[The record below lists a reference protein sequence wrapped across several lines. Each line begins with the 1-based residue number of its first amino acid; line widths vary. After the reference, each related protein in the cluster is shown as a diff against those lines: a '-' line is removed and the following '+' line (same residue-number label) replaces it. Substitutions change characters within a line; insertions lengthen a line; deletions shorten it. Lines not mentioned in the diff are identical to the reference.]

1 MDISSRLDELQT
13 QLRDRNFKITPA
25 RKEVLAVFLEHTGR
39 HLSAE
44 DVHDFLREKQSNI
57 GLATV
62 YRSLELLREVGILT
76 RLEFG
81 DGRSRYELSSQ
92 DSASHHHHHHLVCL
106 KCRKVFEFGDDLLEP
121 LEADIVQKSGFKIVN
136 HDLKFYGYCWEC
148 QQKP

>member
-1 MDISSRLDELQT
+1 MCFDI
-13 QLRDRNFKITPA
+13 
-25 RKEVLAVFLEHTGR
+25 LAVEKIFYVQIR
-39 HLSAE
+39 FAVKF
-44 DVHDFLREKQSNI
+44 DVKQIENFMHDFLREKQSNI

-81 DGRSRYELSSQ
+81 DGCSRYEISPQ
-92 DSASHHHHHHLVCL
+92 DPKSHHHHHLVCL